1 MNLQDLINNLTEDE
15 LRRINEVFEQHKNKL
30 PIYSYSKIRDKELRH
45 LFNIE
50 RRLESDIF
58 EPWFNN
64 GRSLT
69 TEEVEFLTDLLQ
81 QEANFVKIYREEDL
95 KIHFISPIL
104 NRVNFKLLEN
114 QVRDFYEEPLIYQ
127 TDSFILKGEI
137 DFVVAQGLEYA
148 KKPYFFIQ
156 EFKRSEEYSN
166 PRPQL
171 IAELISAIEL
181 NQEEVIKGA
190 YIIGAIWNF
199 VILEKLGKEKY
210 QYFVSSNFDSTK
222 IDDLMGIYKNLLVL
236 KEEIAQISSKPHGK
250 D

>member
-1 MNLQDLINNLTEDE
+1 MSFQEFINSLTEED
-15 LRRINEVFEQHKNKL
+15 LRRINEAFQQQKNKR
-30 PIYSYSKIRDKELRH
+30 PIYSFSKIRDKDLRH
-45 LFNIE
+45 LFNLE
-50 RRLESDIF
+50 RRLETDIF
-58 EPWFNN
+58 EPWFNS

-69 TEEVEFLTDLLQ
+69 TEEVDFLTGLLLM
-81 QEANFVKIYREEDL
+81 EAHFVKIYREEDL

-104 NRVNFKLLEN
+104 NRVNFKMLEH
-114 QVRDFYEEPLIYQ
+114 QVRDFYEEPLSYQ
-127 TDSFILKGEI
+127 TDTFILKGEI
-137 DFVVAQGLEYA
+137 DFVVAEGLEYA

-181 NQEEVIKGA
+181 NQDEVIKGA

-199 VILEKLGKEKY
+199 VILEKLGQNKY

-222 IDDLMGIYKNLLVL
+222 IDDLMGIYKNLLVI
-236 KEEIAQISSKPHGK
+236 KDEIAQLTKELPAC
-250 D
+250 

>member
-1 MNLQDLINNLTEDE
+1 MSFQDLINSLTEDD
-15 LRRINEVFEQHKNKL
+15 LRRINEAFKQHKNKL
-30 PIYSYSKIRDKELRH
+30 PIYSKIKDKDLRH
-45 LFNIE
+45 LFNLE

-69 TEEVEFLTDLLQ
+69 AEEVDFLTDLLLM
-81 QEANFVKIYREEDL
+81 EADFVKIYREEDL

-104 NRVNFKLLEN
+104 NRVNFKLLDN
-114 QVRDFYEEPLIYQ
+114 KVRDFYEEPLIYQ
-127 TDSFILKGEI
+127 TDRFILKGEI
-137 DFVVAQGLEYA
+137 DFVVASGLEYA
-148 KKPYFFIQ
+148 RKPYFFIQ

-171 IAELISAIEL
+171 IAELISGIEL
-181 NQEEVIKGA
+181 NQDEVIKGA

-222 IDDLMGIYKNLLVL
+222 IDDLMGIYKNLLVI
-236 KEEIAQISSKPHGK
+236 KEEIARISKPH
-250 D
+250 

>member
-1 MNLQDLINNLTEDE
+1 MSFQDFINSLTEDD
-15 LRRINEVFEQHKNKL
+15 LRRINEAFKQHKNKL
-30 PIYSYSKIRDKELRH
+30 PIYTYSKIKDKDLRH
-45 LFNIE
+45 LFNLE

-64 GRSLT
+64 RHSLT
-69 TEEVEFLTDLLQ
+69 AEEVDFLTNLLLM
-81 QEANFVKIYREEDL
+81 EADFVKIYREEDL

-104 NRVNFKLLEN
+104 NRVNFKLLDN
-114 QVRDFYEEPLIYQ
+114 KVRDFYEEPLIYQ
-127 TDSFILKGEI
+127 TDRFILKGEI
-137 DFVVAQGLEYA
+137 DFVVASGLEYA
-148 KKPYFFIQ
+148 RKPYFFIQ

-181 NQEEVIKGA
+181 NQDEVIKGA

-222 IDDLMGIYKNLLVL
+222 IDDLMGIYKNLLVI
-236 KEEIAQISSKPHGK
+236 KEEIARISKPH
-250 D
+250 

>member
-1 MNLQDLINNLTEDE
+1 
-15 LRRINEVFEQHKNKL
+15 
-30 PIYSYSKIRDKELRH
+30 
-45 LFNIE
+45 
-50 RRLESDIF
+50 
-58 EPWFNN
+58 
-64 GRSLT
+64 
-69 TEEVEFLTDLLQ
+69 
-81 QEANFVKIYREEDL
+81 
-95 KIHFISPIL
+95 
-104 NRVNFKLLEN
+104 
-114 QVRDFYEEPLIYQ
+114 
-127 TDSFILKGEI
+127 
-137 DFVVAQGLEYA
+137 LEYA